1 MATFTTHHA
10 ASGNPFVAGRLSH
23 FFAAVVSWNNTRIT
37 RNALR
42 KLSSRELEDIGL
54 SRSDIDTLV

>member
-10 ASGNPFVAGRLSH
+10 ASGSQLVAGRLSH
-23 FFAAVVSWNNTRIT
+23 FFSAVVRWNNTRIT

-42 KLSSRELEDIGL
+42 KLSNRELDDIGL
-54 SRSDIDTLV
+54 SRADIDTLV